1 MIRSGRSDAGKTRSP
16 PGRATGGKAPVVAQP
31 SHSMGH
37 ARRGRSAPDL
47 RALRRLCGHC
57 RGALQSHPLT
67 HRAKKVGPV
76 LRQER
81 RFGRNRST
89 LAMRIVCPLF
99 LPPKEA
105 KVTCDQGFGPE
116 TSSDDPTGLDD
127 AAHPPCG
134 DRMRQRSPQVSACG
148 TEGPRPGALLEHVA
162 KKWLPVL
169 RTKTCVT
176 NNLEHAF

>member
-1 MIRSGRSDAGKTRSP
+1 
-16 PGRATGGKAPVVAQP
+16 
-31 SHSMGH
+31 
-37 ARRGRSAPDL
+37 
-47 RALRRLCGHC
+47 
-57 RGALQSHPLT
+57 
-67 HRAKKVGPV
+67 VGPV

-127 AAHPPCG
+127 AAHLLAAIECG
-134 DRMRQRSPQVSACG
+134 SGRRRSRRAEPKG
-148 TEGPRPGALLEHVA
+148 RDLE
-162 KKWLPVL
+162 L
-169 RTKTCVT
+169 
-176 NNLEHAF
+176 F